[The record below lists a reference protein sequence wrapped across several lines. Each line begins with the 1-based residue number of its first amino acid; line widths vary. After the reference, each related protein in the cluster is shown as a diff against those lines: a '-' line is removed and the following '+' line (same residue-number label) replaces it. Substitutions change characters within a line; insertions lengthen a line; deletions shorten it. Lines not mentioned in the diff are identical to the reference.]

1 MKARQGPGARL
12 TKSAHLPIGY
22 TALLQTLDLP
32 LICSILANERVKC
45 LARQRN
51 VLVKFDAVCG
61 TERASADADV
71 NVINAREVTR
81 NSNAHQASPRLGHLG
96 FDEKTMHD
104 TAVDEVTTKWPIQF
118 LNFKTRNWSS
128 TTMCSISSS
137 FSLSLAHI
145 LTHT

>member
-1 MKARQGPGARL
+1 M
-12 TKSAHLPIGY
+12 SAHLPIGY

-51 VLVKFDAVCG
+51 VLVKFDAACG

-104 TAVDEVTTKWPIQF
+104 TAVEKVTTEWPIQF
-118 LNFKTRNWSS
+118 LNFNTRNRSS
-128 TTMCSISSS
+128 TTIYYIAFSSS
-137 FSLSLAHI
+137 FPPVHI
-145 LTHT
+145 PKYT